1 MEYHIISVGH
11 NCGAYIDSFAGS
23 ISKQGSFN
31 VTVHICDDCST
42 DDTWHRLQ
50 SLPRTTY
57 EVTRN
62 ANRMGAAYTRYQL
75 IQAVKNPNAIILLV
89 DLDDELLPGAL
100 KAVDNLYSNDPK
112 TWATYGNWVN
122 QFGRQNPN
130 ISYPE
135 VVHIDSS
142 FNGIINKGIIRLR
155 NLKRILFDRFLPP
168 ELRDKNRYIFYPD
181 FVAKNRSYR
190 QYPSFLFTHLRTFKR
205 FLFDKLDE
213 SDFQDEEGNWFMY
226 GTDTPL
232 LGILEQC
239 DEKNIRC
246 VKKPLYLYRESLHQE
261 NEQKKRDVFEAV
273 RRKKVIQ

>member
-1 MEYHIISVGH
+1 MEYHIISVGY
-11 NCGAYIDSFAGS
+11 NCEEYIGSFAKS
-23 ISKQGSFN
+23 IRKQGFYN

-50 SLPRTTY
+50 ELPRSTY

-75 IQAVKNPNAIILLV
+75 IKAVKNPNAIILLV

-100 KAVDNLYSNDPK
+100 KTINDLYSQCPE
-112 TWATYGNWVN
+112 TWVSYGNWIN
-122 QFGRQNPN
+122 QYGKPNPN

-135 VVHIDSS
+135 VMHIDGSA
-142 FNGIINKGIIRLR
+142 KGLVLKGLVRIRIM
-155 NLKRILFDRFLPP
+155 KRVLFDRFLPGKWKD
-168 ELRDKNRYIFYPD
+168 ERRYICYPPS
-181 FVAKNRSYR
+181 VVKNHSYR
-190 QYPSFLFTHLRTFKR
+190 QYPSFLFTHLRTFRR
-205 FLFDKLDE
+205 FLFDTFTE